1 MKIIWFLCKIRCE
14 RIAEN
19 GMQKKVTEA
28 YLVDALSYTEA
39 ESRII
44 EEVTPFMTGE
54 FKVAGIAMQNYSE
67 LFPSDK
73 ETADR
78 WYKCKLA
85 FITIDEKSG
94 AEKKSMTQMLVQ
106 ASDFQDALHCLNE
119 GMKETMADYV
129 IVSISETPIIDV
141 FPYQP
146 EVKPEFEGEKR

>member
-1 MKIIWFLCKIRCE
+1 
-14 RIAEN
+14 
-19 GMQKKVTEA
+19 
-28 YLVDALSYTEA
+28 
-39 ESRII
+39 
-44 EEVTPFMTGE
+44 
-54 FKVAGIAMQNYSE
+54 MQNYSE

-106 ASDFQDALHCLNE
+106 ASDFQDALHYLNE

>member
-1 MKIIWFLCKIRCE
+1 MKNIWFLCKIRCE

-94 AEKKSMTQMLVQ
+94 AEKKSMTQMLV
-106 ASDFQDALHCLNE
+106 
-119 GMKETMADYV
+119 
-129 IVSISETPIIDV
+129 
-141 FPYQP
+141 
-146 EVKPEFEGEKR
+146 